1 MSKEIT
7 IWDQVMAT
15 ILKMPG
21 IKVDREDFLRK
32 ELSPYCTAEELP
44 KAIQNPVNIIS
55 QKRIDAIAN
64 ACISNQTAKAVLLSA
79 AAGLPG
85 GLAMAATIPADTVQY
100 SYHTLKLAQKLAYLY
115 GFPDLCDEKGELSE
129 VAQGMLTTFMGVMM
143 GAAIANDNVRKLAQL
158 FAAQVAKRLPQQALA
173 KTAYYPIIKQI
184 AKWVGINLTKGAF
197 GKIAGRVISIIGGIM
212 AGGITLATF
221 RPGAKRLQKKLR
233 EQMYEVQGNSNHIWD
248 EEVENT
254 EYEDIT

>member
-7 IWDQVMAT
+7 IWNQVMAT
-15 ILKMPG
+15 ALKMPG

-32 ELSPYCTAEELP
+32 ELYPYCTAEELP

-64 ACISNQTAKAVLLSA
+64 ACISNHTTKAVVLSA
-79 AAGLPG
+79 AVGLPG
-85 GLAMAATIPADTVQY
+85 GPAIAAAIPTDMAQY
-100 SYHTLKLAQKLAYLY
+100 FYYTLKLAQKLAYLY

-129 VAQGMLTTFMGVMM
+129 ASQGMLTTFVGVMM
-143 GAAIANDNVRKLAQL
+143 GAAIANNNIHKLTQA
-158 FAAQVAKRLPQQALA
+158 FAVQAAKRLPQQALA
-173 KTAYYPIIKQI
+173 KKAYYPIIKEI
-184 AKWVGINLTKGAF
+184 AKWIGIKLTKGAF
-197 GKIAGRVISIIGGIM
+197 GKIAGRVIPIIGAVV